1 MNNEQ
6 KINIENINLSV
17 PLTSD
22 NVLDIAYGSNPF
34 NKEMCITFYTY
45 NELKDKKPPEK
56 NKAYIILYRKNV
68 NFGHFVCLINH
79 DNKILE
85 FFDAYALLPDREL
98 FWNDDETNKILD
110 QDKPYLSNIMSQFKG
125 KLEYNEIP
133 FMNLNDK
140 QDMSCGYWVGLRLL
154 LKFMLIKDFQIT
166 FMNMSQK
173 LNVKPSILA
182 VLLGTAILREGESIL
197 DDGVFNNIKFI

>member
-1 MNNEQ
+1 M
-6 KINIENINLSV
+6 NIEELNISV

-22 NVLDIAYGSNPF
+22 NVLDIAYGGNPY
-34 NKEMCITFYTY
+34 NKDLFIKFYTY
-45 NELKDKKPPEK
+45 NELKNVKPPEK
-56 NKAYIILYRKNV
+56 NKAYVILYRKNV

-98 FWNDDETNKILD
+98 FWNDEETNKILD

-125 KLEYNEIP
+125 KLEYNEVP

-140 QDMSCGYWVGLRLL
+140 KDMSCGYWVGLRLL
-154 LKFMLIKDFQIT
+154 LKFMNIKDFQRTMI
-166 FMNMSQK
+166 NLSKK
-173 LNVKPSILA
+173 LNIEPAKLA
-182 VLLGTAILREGESIL
+182 VLLGTAILREGDKIL
-197 DDGVFNNIKFI
+197 DTGILNNIKII